1 LVASALRGR
10 DAVNGAFDID
20 VSQNSHGTNTTMKL
34 LTVVSTVLLPATLMV
49 GFFGTEF
56 WRLHNQVS
64 LDVMLALLV
73 VVPAAVL
80 LALPRPPDL
89 TSIL

>member
-1 LVASALRGR
+1 M
-10 DAVNGAFDID
+10 
-20 VSQNSHGTNTTMKL
+20 TL

-80 LALPRPPDL
+80 LALPSP
-89 TSIL
+89 T